1 MATVKTTVDESG
13 QRRVITKLNEDGE
26 RRVSC
31 SCCSDATCCVFP
43 ASCGIAP
50 AQIEFYGE
58 TLTGN
63 GTTFGDTTNGVILE
77 SGAWAVY
84 RNGIRSERDCLGL
97 ALPGFTTNVAAVLAT
112 SYTLSFDYVNY
123 NTGEGN
129 PPDAPVPYELTLVYG
144 GTSFL
149 EAQDRSV
156 CSWIAESPQGTPLF
170 EDVGA
175 WLIFDPQSCKWQISV
190 ALDLIVSEK
199 DSDQSTPTGAYPN
212 FGPETENL
220 NILGLALE
228 NIVIS

>member
-13 QRRVITKLNEDGE
+13 ERRVITKLNEDGE

-31 SCCSDATCCVFP
+31 SCCGEELTCCVFP

-84 RNGIRSERDCLGL
+84 RNGVRSERDCLGL

-112 SYTLSFDYVNY
+112 SYSLSFELLNPPADPEVYTATLSYVGAILAATNPSLSAAV
-123 NTGEGN
+123 NQCAWAGTDDQLNQDFGEGFALFFN
-129 PPDAPVPYELTLVYG
+129 PSNCRWELADGPLG
-144 GTSFL
+144 FL
-149 EAQDRSV
+149 YAHGLNL
-156 CSWIAESPQGTPLF
+156 A
-170 EDVGA
+170 
-175 WLIFDPQSCKWQISV
+175 
-190 ALDLIVSEK
+190 
-199 DSDQSTPTGAYPN
+199 GAYTSVVANLDN
-212 FGPETENL
+212 F
-220 NILGLALE
+220 
-228 NIVIS
+228 VIS

>member
-31 SCCSDATCCVFP
+31 SCCGEELTCCVFP

-77 SGAWAVY
+77 SDVWAVY

-112 SYTLSFDYVNY
+112 SYTMSFDYVNEPNEPISY
-123 NTGEGN
+123 VAT
-129 PPDAPVPYELTLVYG
+129 LTYDGRVSNATDEIQFG
-144 GTSFL
+144 
-149 EAQDRSV
+149 AQFEQ
-156 CSWIAESPQGTPLF
+156 CSWTGSVEENFQQ
-170 EDVGA
+170 
-175 WLIFDPQSCKWQISV
+175 IFDEGLVLFFNKSLCAWQI
-190 ALDLIVSEK
+190 ADKPLGFLISTKTGV
-199 DSDQSTPTGAYPN
+199 DQTSPVGNYGDFPYGLGPT
-212 FGPETENL
+212 
-220 NILGLALE
+220 IE